1 MKRLCKV
8 KICIII
14 FTKGKE
20 EYMKGILS
28 FEEQIKYPNKDII
41 DFEYVMTR
49 PEIKLLILEKYK
61 YDPAFKMKVDN
72 KYLTDYAFKQ
82 RFDTCFESLLD
93 RKGMTLKK

>member
-1 MKRLCKV
+1 
-8 KICIII
+8 
-14 FTKGKE
+14 
-20 EYMKGILS
+20 
-28 FEEQIKYPNKDII
+28 
-41 DFEYVMTR
+41 MTR

>member
-14 FTKGKE
+14 CTKGKE

-41 DFEYVMTR
+41 DFEYVMT
-49 PEIKLLILEKYK
+49 LSLIHI
-61 YDPAFKMKVDN
+61 
-72 KYLTDYAFKQ
+72 
-82 RFDTCFESLLD
+82 
-93 RKGMTLKK
+93 